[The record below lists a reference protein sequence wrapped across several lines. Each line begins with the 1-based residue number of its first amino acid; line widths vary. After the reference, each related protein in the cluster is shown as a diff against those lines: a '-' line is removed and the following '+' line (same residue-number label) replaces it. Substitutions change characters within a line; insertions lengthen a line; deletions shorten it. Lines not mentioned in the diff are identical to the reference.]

1 MENPCVAVIGAGP
14 AGLMAAEILSANGLK
29 VTVYDRMASPGRK
42 FLMAGRGGLNLT
54 HSEDFESFLTRYG
67 AAAPNLA
74 PALAAF
80 GPKALVAWAE
90 GLGQKTFVGSS
101 GRVFPKAMKSSP
113 LLRAWLQ
120 RLATLGVELRSRHE
134 WQGWDENG
142 RLQFDVQGASVSVRV
157 DATIL
162 ALGGAS
168 WPRLGSNGAW
178 TNILERRGVAIV
190 PLRPANCGFMLAWS
204 EYFRSTFAGQPL
216 KGIAL
221 SFAGRTVRGEAMVTA
236 YGLEGGGVYA
246 LSAALRDAIAAGG
259 TATLAVDLRPDLSV
273 AEIAA
278 KLAAIKH
285 GQSQS
290 NSLRKALH
298 LAPVA
303 VNLLREAHGIHLPKE
318 PEALARCLK
327 TLPLKLTAPAPIE
340 RAISTAGGIAFS
352 ELDGNLMLRAV
363 PGVFAAGEMLDWEAP
378 TGGYLLTACLATG
391 VAAAKGVIQSLARST

>member
-1 MENPCVAVIGAGP
+1 MVI
-14 AGLMAAEILSANGLK
+14 
-29 VTVYDRMASPGRK
+29 V
-42 FLMAGRGGLNLT
+42 
-54 HSEDFESFLTRYG
+54 
-67 AAAPNLA
+67 
-74 PALAAF
+74 
-80 GPKALVAWAE
+80 
-90 GLGQKTFVGSS
+90 
-101 GRVFPKAMKSSP
+101 
-113 LLRAWLQ
+113 
-120 RLATLGVELRSRHE
+120 
-134 WQGWDENG
+134 
-142 RLQFDVQGASVSVRV
+142 
-157 DATIL
+157 
-162 ALGGAS
+162 
-168 WPRLGSNGAW
+168 
-178 TNILERRGVAIV
+178 
-190 PLRPANCGFMLAWS
+190 
-204 EYFRSTFAGQPL
+204 
-216 KGIAL
+216 
-221 SFAGRTVRGEAMVTA
+221 